1 MGIFYRPDDGVAAD
15 FIPFFWRG
23 EYHLFYLKDYR
34 DIPGHGE
41 GTPYWHIV
49 TRDFVHFEDWGE
61 ALARGPQDAQD
72 LMVST
77 GCVLE
82 HEGTFHIFY
91 TGQNHH
97 FSAIGRPTQG
107 GMHATSRDLRT
118 WAKEDE
124 PIFYAPTD
132 RYEKDDWRDPFVFWN
147 PEAGEYWMLLAARVK
162 MGPSRLR
169 GCTAL
174 AASRDLVHW
183 EMRPTFWAPDLYYTH
198 ECPDLFRIGE
208 WWYLVYSTFSERS
221 VTHYRMSR
229 SLEGPWL
236 APANDTFDGR
246 AFYAAKS
253 ASVGAAKSASS
264 DDGRRYMFGWL
275 PTREGETDTGK
286 WQWGGELVVHEVV
299 QRADGMLAV
308 RPPDTVLAAFNHALA
323 PGAPHTILGS
333 WRTED
338 DGSLATSAVGRN
350 AIISLGAMPDECLL
364 EMHVTYEAGTA
375 SYGLLLRADATYDA
389 YYQVRLEPANQRMVI
404 DRWPRPGD
412 EPFMLE
418 RPFALKKGQSVTLK
432 VITSGTNQVVYAG
445 ATDRQGCGSSD
456 EQEWTALSCRMYD
469 HRSGE
474 WGLFVIEG
482 QARFAALQVKGRA

>member
-15 FIPFFWRG
+15 FIPFYWQG
-23 EYHLFYLKDYR
+23 DYHLFYLKDYR

-82 HEGTFHIFY
+82 RDGIFHIFY

-97 FSAIGRPTQG
+97 FKALGWPTQG
-107 GMHATSRDLRT
+107 GMHATSRDLRAWT
-118 WAKEDE
+118 KEDE
-124 PIFYAPTD
+124 PVFYAPTD

-147 PEAGEYWMLLAARVK
+147 EEAGEYWMLLAARVK
-162 MGPSRLR
+162 EGPDRLR
-169 GCTAL
+169 GCTAV

-183 EMRPTFWAPDLYYTH
+183 EVRPTFWAPDLYFTH

-229 SLEGPWL
+229 TLQGPWL

-253 ASVGAAKSASS
+253 AAN
-264 DDGRRYMFGWL
+264 DQGRRFMFGWL
-275 PTREGETDTGK
+275 PTREGETDSGK

-299 QRADGMLAV
+299 QRADGALAV
-308 RPPDTVLAAFNHALA
+308 RPPDTVLAAFGRPIAPAPPRPILGAWQAEHSDALA
-323 PGAPHTILGS
+323 A
-333 WRTED
+333 
-338 DGSLATSAVGRN
+338 SAVGRN
-350 AIISLGAMPDECLL
+350 AVVSLGAMPDECLIETRL
-364 EMHVTYEAGTA
+364 TFQGATGV
-375 SYGLLLRADATYDA
+375 YGLYLRGDPAYDS
-389 YYQVRLEPANQRMVI
+389 YYQVRLEPANRRMVI

-412 EPFMLE
+412 EPFILE
-418 RPFALKKGQSVTLK
+418 RPLDLAEGQPVTLK
-432 VITSGTNQVVYAG
+432 VIASGTNLVAY
-445 ATDRQGCGSSD
+445 SSGD
-456 EQEWTALSCRMYD
+456 EREWTALSCRMYD
-469 HRSGE
+469 HRRGE
-474 WGLFVIEG
+474 WGLFAAEG
-482 QARFAALQVKGRA
+482 EARFARLRLAVRDQPEQV